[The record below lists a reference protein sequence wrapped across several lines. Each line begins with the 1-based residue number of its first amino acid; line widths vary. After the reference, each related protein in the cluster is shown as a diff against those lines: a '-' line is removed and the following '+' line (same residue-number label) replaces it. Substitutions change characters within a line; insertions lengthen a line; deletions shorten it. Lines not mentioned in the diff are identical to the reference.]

1 MLGFSA
7 LSENPISSVNK
18 VLELSASMTGLA
30 ISSAAAAG
38 TLVGSS
44 TMSSSAIQTSAGVRI
59 LAHSASLDSS
69 LVTSSSAVFVKG
81 STLETD
87 LVSSFVQTT
96 AGVRILIGTSTQ
108 DFNLTQTAIGE
119 LLFTE
124 IVPSV
129 TVTYTEITH
138 TGDNWTE
145 ITHTGD
151 TWTDVSTNQELQ
163 MASSYTANNG
173 IEKIGTGEQA
183 GTWGATTNT
192 NFDILDRAINGVGA
206 ITLSGTTHTL
216 TTTDGALSDG
226 HFKVLV
232 FGGTLS
238 STNTVTISP
247 NDQDKLY
254 FVFNNTSGSQ
264 SVIIKQGSGATVTV
278 GNGKTAIVYADGA
291 GSGAAVAQIE
301 TGSDEF
307 TEDVTMKTGDG
318 ALLTLQT
325 SATAITDGNV
335 LGALQFQAPNESS
348 GTDAVTVAASIVA
361 EADNTFAADNNQTDM
376 VFKLGS
382 SEAATEKMRL
392 THEGILSIPADG
404 SITANHFSVGTGA
417 DLKIYHD
424 GSDSYV
430 DDTGTGNLNLKGS
443 IVQLLSTG
451 GEAMIKATTDGAA
464 ELYHDGTKKI
474 ETTSAGTTVSGVVTA
489 TGFTIG
495 SAVIAE
501 SELEQID
508 GITAGTVS
516 ASKAVVVDSNK
527 DITGFRN
534 IANTGTIT
542 AGGDITAFS
551 DERLKSDIETIDNA
565 LNKVMNMRGVSYT
578 KQAEKGIGVIAQE
591 IEKVL
596 PEVVTDGEYKSVAYG
611 NIVGVLIEAI
621 KDLKKELDD
630 HKQECNCGSNKQWY
644 YKYG

>member
-1 MLGFSA
+1 
-7 LSENPISSVNK
+7 
-18 VLELSASMTGLA
+18 
-30 ISSAAAAG
+30 
-38 TLVGSS
+38 
-44 TMSSSAIQTSAGVRI
+44 
-59 LAHSASLDSS
+59 
-69 LVTSSSAVFVKG
+69 
-81 STLETD
+81 
-87 LVSSFVQTT
+87 
-96 AGVRILIGTSTQ
+96 
-108 DFNLTQTAIGE
+108 
-119 LLFTE
+119 
-124 IVPSV
+124 
-129 TVTYTEITH
+129 
-138 TGDNWTE
+138 
-145 ITHTGD
+145 
-151 TWTDVSTNQELQ
+151 

-325 SATAITDGNV
+325 SDTTVGDGDV

-348 GTDAVTVAASIVA
+348 GTDAITVSAAI
-361 EADNTFAADNNQTDM
+361 EAVSQTTFAADANATKL
-376 VFKLGS
+376 VFKTGT
-382 SEAATEKMRL
+382 SEAATAKAQINNTGSFSILTDGQEINFGADGDVKL
-392 THEGILSIPADG
+392 THVHDTGLLLNSTRQLQFGDSGTYIHQSADG
-404 SITANHFSVGTGA
+404 VLDLVSDTEIEINATTIDMNGNLDLSGTLTCSTSITVGSAALT
-417 DLKIYHD
+417 
-424 GSDSYV
+424 
-430 DDTGTGNLNLKGS
+430 
-443 IVQLLSTG
+443 
-451 GEAMIKATTDGAA
+451 EA
-464 ELYHDGTKKI
+464 ELEK
-474 ETTSAGTTVSGVVTA
+474 
-489 TGFTIG
+489 
-495 SAVIAE
+495 
-501 SELEQID
+501 LD
-508 GITAGTVS
+508 GITNGTVA

-527 DITGFRN
+527 DASGFRN
-534 IANTGTIT
+534 ITATGTVQGAEVT
-542 AGGDITAFS
+542 ATS
-551 DERLKSDIETIDNA
+551 DERLKSDIKTIDNA
-565 LNKVMNMRGVSYT
+565 LDKVMNMRGVSYT
-578 KQAEKGIGVIAQE
+578 KQAEKGVGVIAQE

-621 KDLKKELDD
+621 KEQQKQIDELKKDK
-630 HKQECNCGSNKQWY
+630 HGSSD
-644 YKYG
+644 

>member
-1 MLGFSA
+1 
-7 LSENPISSVNK
+7 
-18 VLELSASMTGLA
+18 
-30 ISSAAAAG
+30 
-38 TLVGSS
+38 
-44 TMSSSAIQTSAGVRI
+44 
-59 LAHSASLDSS
+59 
-69 LVTSSSAVFVKG
+69 
-81 STLETD
+81 
-87 LVSSFVQTT
+87 
-96 AGVRILIGTSTQ
+96 
-108 DFNLTQTAIGE
+108 
-119 LLFTE
+119 
-124 IVPSV
+124 
-129 TVTYTEITH
+129 
-138 TGDNWTE
+138 
-145 ITHTGD
+145 
-151 TWTDVSTNQELQ
+151 

-264 SVIIKQGSGATVTV
+264 SIIIKQGSGATVTV

-325 SATAITDGNV
+325 SDTTVGDGDV

-348 GTDAVTVAASIVA
+348 GTDAITVAASIVA
-361 EADNTFAADNNQTDM
+361 EADDTFAADSNKTDL

-404 SITANHFSVGTGA
+404 SITANHFSAGTGA

-451 GEAMIKATTDGAA
+451 GEAMVKATTDGAA
-464 ELYHDGTKKI
+464 ELYYDGTKKI
-474 ETTSAGTTVSGVVTA
+474 ETSSAGVVVSGTGFFTGTLECA
-489 TGFTIG
+489 TQFTIG
-495 SAVIAE
+495 SAQITEA
-501 SELEQID
+501 ELETID
-508 GITAGTVS
+508 GVTAGTVS

-565 LNKVMNMRGVSYT
+565 LDKVMNMRGVSYT

-621 KDLKKELDD
+621 KEQQKQIDELKKD
-630 HKQECNCGSNKQWY
+630 K
-644 YKYG
+644 

>member
-1 MLGFSA
+1 
-7 LSENPISSVNK
+7 
-18 VLELSASMTGLA
+18 
-30 ISSAAAAG
+30 
-38 TLVGSS
+38 
-44 TMSSSAIQTSAGVRI
+44 
-59 LAHSASLDSS
+59 
-69 LVTSSSAVFVKG
+69 
-81 STLETD
+81 
-87 LVSSFVQTT
+87 
-96 AGVRILIGTSTQ
+96 
-108 DFNLTQTAIGE
+108 
-119 LLFTE
+119 
-124 IVPSV
+124 
-129 TVTYTEITH
+129 
-138 TGDNWTE
+138 
-145 ITHTGD
+145 
-151 TWTDVSTNQELQ
+151 

-264 SVIIKQGSGATVTV
+264 SIIIKQGSGATVTV

-325 SATAITDGNV
+325 SDTTVVDGDV

-348 GTDAVTVAASIVA
+348 GTDAITVAASIVA

-392 THEGILSIPADG
+392 THEG
-404 SITANHFSVGTGA
+404 
-417 DLKIYHD
+417 DL
-424 GSDSYV
+424 
-430 DDTGTGNLNLKGS
+430 
-443 IVQLLSTG
+443 
-451 GEAMIKATTDGAA
+451 
-464 ELYHDGTKKI
+464 
-474 ETTSAGTTVSGVVTA
+474 TVSTS
-489 TGFTIG
+489 FTIG
-495 SAVIAE
+495 SATITEAE
-501 SELEQID
+501 LEILDGATVTTAELNILDGVTATASELNIMDGVTATTAELNIMDGVTSTASELNLVD

-516 ASKAVVVDSNK
+516 ASKAVIVDSNK
-527 DITGFRN
+527 DISGFRN
-534 IANTGTIT
+534 ISNTGTIT
-542 AGGDITAFS
+542 ASGDITAFS

-565 LNKVMNMRGVSYT
+565 LDKVMNMRGVSFT

-611 NIVGVLIEAI
+611 NMVGVLIEAI
-621 KDLKKELDD
+621 KELKTELDN
-630 HKQECNCGSNKQWY
+630 HKQGCKCHGSST
-644 YKYG
+644 

>member
-1 MLGFSA
+1 MLGHVA
-7 LSENPISSVNK
+7 LSETPISSISK
-18 VLELSASMTGLA
+18 ILEANAEMSGIASKAT
-30 ISSAAAAG
+30 AG
-38 TLVGSS
+38 IGILVGIAEI
-44 TMSSSAIQTSAGVRI
+44 SANFVEDVEGSAVPDI
-59 LAHSASLDSS
+59 P
-69 LVTSSSAVFVKG
+69 VTSMSFNFGLDDLPGRFVKG
-81 STLETD
+81 TELETD
-87 LVSSFVQTT
+87 IEFTSEQSTD
-96 AGVRILIGTSTQ
+96 GIGIFTGASTQ
-108 DFNLTQTAIGE
+108 DFNLTQTATGE

-264 SVIIKQGSGATVTV
+264 SIIIKQGSGATVTV

-325 SATAITDGNV
+325 SDTTVGDGDV

-348 GTDAVTVAASIVA
+348 GTDAITVAASIVA
-361 EADNTFAADNNQTDM
+361 EADDTFAADSNKTDM

-392 THEGILSIPADG
+392 THEGDLNLLTDNKSIQLGADSDTTLTHVADTGILLNSTRQLQFGDSGTYIHQSADG
-404 SITANHFSVGTGA
+404 VLDLVSDTEIEINATTIDMNGNLDLSGTLTCSTSITVGSAALT
-417 DLKIYHD
+417 
-424 GSDSYV
+424 
-430 DDTGTGNLNLKGS
+430 
-443 IVQLLSTG
+443 
-451 GEAMIKATTDGAA
+451 EA
-464 ELYHDGTKKI
+464 ELEK
-474 ETTSAGTTVSGVVTA
+474 
-489 TGFTIG
+489 
-495 SAVIAE
+495 
-501 SELEQID
+501 LD
-508 GITAGTVS
+508 GITNGTVA

-527 DITGFRN
+527 DASGFRN
-534 IANTGTIT
+534 ITATGTVQGAEVT
-542 AGGDITAFS
+542 ATS
-551 DERLKSDIETIDNA
+551 DERLKSDIKTIDNA
-565 LNKVMNMRGVSYT
+565 LDKVMNMRGVSYI
-578 KQAEKGIGVIAQE
+578 KQAEKGVGVIAQE

-621 KDLKKELDD
+621 KEQQKQIDELKKDK
-630 HKQECNCGSNKQWY
+630 HGSSDQWY
-644 YKYG
+644 NKPNRYS

>member
-1 MLGFSA
+1 
-7 LSENPISSVNK
+7 
-18 VLELSASMTGLA
+18 
-30 ISSAAAAG
+30 
-38 TLVGSS
+38 
-44 TMSSSAIQTSAGVRI
+44 
-59 LAHSASLDSS
+59 
-69 LVTSSSAVFVKG
+69 
-81 STLETD
+81 
-87 LVSSFVQTT
+87 
-96 AGVRILIGTSTQ
+96 
-108 DFNLTQTAIGE
+108 
-119 LLFTE
+119 
-124 IVPSV
+124 
-129 TVTYTEITH
+129 
-138 TGDNWTE
+138 
-145 ITHTGD
+145 
-151 TWTDVSTNQELQ
+151 

-232 FGGTLS
+232 FGSTLS

-264 SVIIKQGSGATVTV
+264 SIIIKQGSGATVTV

-325 SATAITDGNV
+325 SDTTVVDGDV

-348 GTDAVTVAASIVA
+348 GTDAITVAASIVA
-361 EADNTFAADNNQTDM
+361 EADDTFAADSNKTDM

-392 THEGILSIPADG
+392 THEG
-404 SITANHFSVGTGA
+404 
-417 DLKIYHD
+417 DL
-424 GSDSYV
+424 
-430 DDTGTGNLNLKGS
+430 
-443 IVQLLSTG
+443 
-451 GEAMIKATTDGAA
+451 
-464 ELYHDGTKKI
+464 
-474 ETTSAGTTVSGVVTA
+474 TVSTS
-489 TGFTIG
+489 FTIG
-495 SAVIAE
+495 SATITEAE
-501 SELEQID
+501 LEILDGATVTTAELNILDGVTATASELNIMDGVTATTAELNIMDGVTSTASELNLVD

-516 ASKAVVVDSNK
+516 ASKAVIVDSNK

-534 IANTGTIT
+534 ITNTGTIT
-542 AGGDITAFS
+542 ASGDITAFS

-565 LNKVMNMRGVSYT
+565 LDKVMNMRGVSYT

-621 KDLKKELDD
+621 KEQQKQIDELKKDK
-630 HKQECNCGSNKQWY
+630 HGSNK
-644 YKYG
+644 

>member
-1 MLGFSA
+1 
-7 LSENPISSVNK
+7 
-18 VLELSASMTGLA
+18 
-30 ISSAAAAG
+30 
-38 TLVGSS
+38 
-44 TMSSSAIQTSAGVRI
+44 
-59 LAHSASLDSS
+59 
-69 LVTSSSAVFVKG
+69 
-81 STLETD
+81 
-87 LVSSFVQTT
+87 
-96 AGVRILIGTSTQ
+96 
-108 DFNLTQTAIGE
+108 
-119 LLFTE
+119 
-124 IVPSV
+124 
-129 TVTYTEITH
+129 
-138 TGDNWTE
+138 
-145 ITHTGD
+145 
-151 TWTDVSTNQELQ
+151 

-192 NFDILDRAINGVGA
+192 NFDILDRAINGVGS

-264 SVIIKQGSGATVTV
+264 SIIIKQGSGATVTV

-307 TEDVTMKTGDG
+307 TEDVTIKTDDG

-325 SATAITDGNV
+325 GDTTVTDGDV

-348 GTDAVTVAASIVA
+348 GTDAITVAASIVA

-392 THEGILSIPADG
+392 THEG
-404 SITANHFSVGTGA
+404 
-417 DLKIYHD
+417 DL
-424 GSDSYV
+424 
-430 DDTGTGNLNLKGS
+430 
-443 IVQLLSTG
+443 
-451 GEAMIKATTDGAA
+451 
-464 ELYHDGTKKI
+464 
-474 ETTSAGTTVSGVVTA
+474 TVSTS
-489 TGFTIG
+489 FTIG
-495 SAVIAE
+495 SATITEA
-501 SELEQID
+501 ELEILDGATVTTAELNILDGVTSTAAELNLVD

-516 ASKAVVVDSNK
+516 ASKAVIVDSNK
-527 DITGFRN
+527 DASGFRN
-534 IANTGTIT
+534 ITATGTVQGAEVT
-542 AGGDITAFS
+542 ATS
-551 DERLKSDIETIDNA
+551 DERLKSDIQTIDNA
-565 LNKVMNMRGVSYT
+565 LDKVMNIRGVSYT
-578 KQAEKGIGVIAQE
+578 KQAERGIGVIAQE

-621 KDLKKELDD
+621 KEQQKQIDELKKDK
-630 HKQECNCGSNKQWY
+630 HGSSD
-644 YKYG
+644 

>member
-1 MLGFSA
+1 
-7 LSENPISSVNK
+7 
-18 VLELSASMTGLA
+18 
-30 ISSAAAAG
+30 
-38 TLVGSS
+38 
-44 TMSSSAIQTSAGVRI
+44 
-59 LAHSASLDSS
+59 
-69 LVTSSSAVFVKG
+69 
-81 STLETD
+81 
-87 LVSSFVQTT
+87 
-96 AGVRILIGTSTQ
+96 
-108 DFNLTQTAIGE
+108 
-119 LLFTE
+119 
-124 IVPSV
+124 
-129 TVTYTEITH
+129 
-138 TGDNWTE
+138 
-145 ITHTGD
+145 
-151 TWTDVSTNQELQ
+151 

-254 FVFNNTSGSQ
+254 FVFNNTSGGQ
-264 SVIIKQGSGATVTV
+264 SIIIKQGSGSTVTITN
-278 GNGKTAIVYADGA
+278 GNTAIVYADGA

-301 TGSDEF
+301 TGSINF

-325 SATAITDGNV
+325 SDTTVTDGDV

-348 GTDAVTVAASIVA
+348 GTDAITVAGAITAVAGADFTAS
-361 EADNTFAADNNQTDM
+361 NNSTDL
-376 VFKLGS
+376 VIKLGT
-382 SEAATEKMRL
+382 SEAATEVLRFE
-392 THEGILSIPADG
+392 HEGNISFSKDDRFIFFGENSEVTLRHVHNTGLLLNSTNQLQFGDSGTYIHQSADG
-404 SITANHFSVGTGA
+404 VLDLVSDTEIEINATTIDVNGNLDVSGTIVGAGALTCATSITVGSAALT
-417 DLKIYHD
+417 
-424 GSDSYV
+424 
-430 DDTGTGNLNLKGS
+430 
-443 IVQLLSTG
+443 
-451 GEAMIKATTDGAA
+451 EA
-464 ELYHDGTKKI
+464 ELEK
-474 ETTSAGTTVSGVVTA
+474 
-489 TGFTIG
+489 
-495 SAVIAE
+495 
-501 SELEQID
+501 LD
-508 GITAGTVS
+508 GITNGTVS

-534 IANTGTIT
+534 ISNTGTIT

-565 LNKVMNMRGVSYT
+565 LDKVMNMRGVSFT

-621 KDLKKELDD
+621 KEQQKQIDELKKD
-630 HKQECNCGSNKQWY
+630 K
-644 YKYG
+644 

>member
-1 MLGFSA
+1 
-7 LSENPISSVNK
+7 
-18 VLELSASMTGLA
+18 
-30 ISSAAAAG
+30 
-38 TLVGSS
+38 
-44 TMSSSAIQTSAGVRI
+44 
-59 LAHSASLDSS
+59 
-69 LVTSSSAVFVKG
+69 
-81 STLETD
+81 
-87 LVSSFVQTT
+87 
-96 AGVRILIGTSTQ
+96 
-108 DFNLTQTAIGE
+108 
-119 LLFTE
+119 
-124 IVPSV
+124 
-129 TVTYTEITH
+129 
-138 TGDNWTE
+138 
-145 ITHTGD
+145 
-151 TWTDVSTNQELQ
+151 

-264 SVIIKQGSGATVTV
+264 SIIIKQGSGATVTV

-301 TGSDEF
+301 TGSDAF
-307 TEDVTMKTGDG
+307 TEDLTVKTGDG

-325 SATAITDGNV
+325 SDTSVVDGDV

-348 GTDAVTVAASIVA
+348 GTDAITVAGAITAVAGADFTAS
-361 EADNTFAADNNQTDM
+361 NNSTDL
-376 VFKLGS
+376 VIKLGT
-382 SEAATEKMRL
+382 SEAATEVLRFE
-392 THEGILSIPADG
+392 HEGNISFSKDDRFIFFGENSEVTLRHVHNTGLLLNSTNQLQFGDSGTYIHQSADG
-404 SITANHFSVGTGA
+404 VLDLVSDTEIEINATTIDVNGNLDVSGTIVGAGALTCATSITVGSAALT
-417 DLKIYHD
+417 
-424 GSDSYV
+424 
-430 DDTGTGNLNLKGS
+430 
-443 IVQLLSTG
+443 
-451 GEAMIKATTDGAA
+451 EA
-464 ELYHDGTKKI
+464 ELEK
-474 ETTSAGTTVSGVVTA
+474 
-489 TGFTIG
+489 
-495 SAVIAE
+495 
-501 SELEQID
+501 LD
-508 GITAGTVS
+508 GITNGTVS

-534 IANTGTIT
+534 ISNTGTIT
-542 AGGDITAFS
+542 TGGAITASGDITAFS

-565 LNKVMNMRGVSYT
+565 LDKVMNMRGVSYT

-621 KDLKKELDD
+621 KEQQKQIDELKKD
-630 HKQECNCGSNKQWY
+630 K
-644 YKYG
+644 